1 MAADLVTARDH
12 KRLSRLGERAR
23 SRTPRNLWAAEVGM
37 AQLGRTWPCSGRLA
51 GAKDVLDAIAALDPD
66 AVPQPLLIR
75 GGLADRPDQLYPLP
89 SAHAK
94 PACGLDG
101 PGDHGDLPAG
111 EGYGG

>member
-1 MAADLVTARDH
+1 MIPEH
-12 KRLSRLGERAR
+12 KRARSPSRLTR
-23 SRTPRNLWAAEVGM
+23 SRTPRNLWATEVGM

-66 AVPQPLLIR
+66 AEPQPLLIR

-94 PACGLDG
+94 PASGLDG
-101 PGDHGDLPAG
+101 PGDHGDLPAS
-111 EGYGG
+111 EGHGG